1 MLFLPFSDR
10 LYKKK
15 VLENLVDACVSKG
28 FIFQMEMIVRARQ
41 FGYTIGEVS
50 YSVSTFSNWCQRG
63 AKLLNCQLLIWSVY
77 DEALFEIGELSEWE
91 KCFPFFFSI
100 FSFLASFKLLWHGHF
115 LYLLGYCVFDCCV
128 AMLQW
133 PWCDRLTI
141 PFLLGIFMQLTG
153 IGSAVAAC
161 ETNSTH
167 LKLSLWE
174 GCQCVSQ
181 KFNKNLNWVDNKV

>member
-1 MLFLPFSDR
+1 MSKRSKALELPTCHLVCLWWGFVSNRGTQWMGEMLSSFFLF
-10 LYKKK
+10 
-15 VLENLVDACVSKG
+15 
-28 FIFQMEMIVRARQ
+28 
-41 FGYTIGEVS
+41 
-50 YSVSTFSNWCQRG
+50 
-63 AKLLNCQLLIWSVY
+63 
-77 DEALFEIGELSEWE
+77 
-91 KCFPFFFSI
+91 

-133 PWCDRLTI
+133 PWCDRLII
-141 PFLLGIFMQLTG
+141 PFLLRIFMQLTG

-167 LKLSLWE
+167 LELSLWE